1 MGSVKETP
9 DKALLEDLKA
19 DFRLYRL
26 KIKNRITNS
35 YIKIGI
41 GVVVVIGLIALSYL
55 NAEMYSVIAS
65 LKERLEFA
73 GPIMGVPT
81 TFTFASFNETKAL
94 KKKMEGVYDFEDRV
108 AEWEKGIT
116 DYDKKDILA
125 LEHEFERYIR

>member
-1 MGSVKETP
+1 MGASSEQNEQT
-9 DKALLEDLKA
+9 LIENLKA

-26 KIKNRITNS
+26 KMKSRITNS

-41 GVVVVIGLIALSYL
+41 GIVIVIGLIALSYL
-55 NAEMYSVIAS
+55 NADMYSVIAS

-73 GPIMGVPT
+73 GPLMGVPT

-94 KKKMEGVYDFEDRV
+94 KKKIEGIYDFEDRV

-116 DYDKKDILA
+116 EFEKKDILT